1 MKCLALV
8 HDKPL
13 VALLKKFPVAL
24 PIHYGMLSPFRGFLY
39 DEKLFIL
46 ITVTGHYSESYIRAI
61 LARGLECILPMQS
74 VNNFQSLCFSL
85 KKINTLYNSLCSWA
99 CINVLLALRGTSVD
113 LFSS

>member
-1 MKCLALV
+1 MWLYPYGWLGAWVYSSLGVWVIIMKCLALV

-46 ITVTGHYSESYIRAI
+46 ITVTGHYSESYKGYFSPRAGMY
-61 LARGLECILPMQS
+61 LADAIS
-74 VNNFQSLCFSL
+74 
-85 KKINTLYNSLCSWA
+85 K
-99 CINVLLALRGTSVD
+99 
-113 LFSS
+113 